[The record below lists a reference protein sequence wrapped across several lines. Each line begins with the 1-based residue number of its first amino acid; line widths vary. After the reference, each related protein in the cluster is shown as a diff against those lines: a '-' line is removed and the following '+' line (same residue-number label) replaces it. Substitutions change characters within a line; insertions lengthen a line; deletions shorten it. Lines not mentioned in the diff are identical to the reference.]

1 MIIMESNQ
9 VKEVFIDTNFFL
21 LPFQF
26 NVDILEEFKIRLPN
40 HKLVTT
46 KFVISE
52 LKGLK
57 NNKNSKTRLA
67 ASLGLKIAQSGEIEI
82 RDIPLNQG
90 ELVDDALIRVAD
102 ILATNDIELRKKA
115 KKNNLTIV
123 YLRQKRYLAIDGDG
137 Y

>member
-1 MIIMESNQ
+1 MVIMESNN
-9 VKEVFIDTNFFL
+9 VKEVYIDTNFFL

-26 NVDILEEFKIRLPN
+26 NVDIIEEFRIRLPN

-46 KFVISE
+46 EFVIRE
-52 LKGLK
+52 LQGLK

-67 ASLGLKIAQSGEIEI
+67 ASLGLKIAQSNQIEI
-82 RDIPLNQG
+82 RDIPLENG
-90 ELVDDALIRVAD
+90 ETVDDGLVRIANV
-102 ILATNDIELRKKA
+102 LATNDIELRKKA

-123 YLRQKRYLAIDGDG
+123 YLRQKRYLAIDGDS

>member
-1 MIIMESNQ
+1 MESNN
-9 VKEVFIDTNFFL
+9 VKEVYIDTNFFL

-26 NVDILEEFKIRLPN
+26 NVDIIEEFRIRLPN

-46 KFVISE
+46 KFVIRE

-67 ASLGLKIAQSGEIEI
+67 ASLGLKIAQSNQIEI
-82 RDIPLNQG
+82 RDIPLENG
-90 ELVDDALIRVAD
+90 ESVDDVLVRIANV
-102 ILATNDIELRKKA
+102 LATNDIELRKKA

-123 YLRQKRYLAIDGDG
+123 YLRQKRYLAIDGDS

>member
-1 MIIMESNQ
+1 MGYDK
-9 VKEVFIDTNFFL
+9 KEVFIDTNFFL

-26 NVDILEEFKIRLPN
+26 NVDIIEEFKIRLPN
-40 HKLVTT
+40 HKLVTAE
-46 KFVISE
+46 FVIRE

-67 ASLGLKIAQSGEIEI
+67 ASLGLKIANSNEIEI
-82 RDIPLNQG
+82 RNIPLKNG
-90 ELVDDALIRVAD
+90 ESVDDALVRVSD

-123 YLRQKRYLAIDGDG
+123 YLRQKRYLAIDGNS

>member
-1 MIIMESNQ
+1 MGYDK
-9 VKEVFIDTNFFL
+9 KEVFIDTNFFL

-26 NVDILEEFKIRLPN
+26 NVDIIEEFKIRLPN
-40 HKLVTT
+40 YKLVTT
-46 KFVISE
+46 EFVIRE

-67 ASLGLKIAQSGEIEI
+67 ASLGLKIANSNEIEI
-82 RDIPLNQG
+82 RNIPLKNG
-90 ELVDDALIRVAD
+90 ESVDDALVRVSD

-123 YLRQKRYLAIDGDG
+123 YLRQKRYLAIDGNS

>member
-1 MIIMESNQ
+1 MEFDK
-9 VKEVFIDTNFFL
+9 KEVYIDTNFFL

-26 NVDILEEFKIRLPN
+26 NVDILEEFRIRLAN

-46 KFVISE
+46 EFVISE

-57 NNKNSKTRLA
+57 HNKNAKTRLA
-67 ASLGLKIAQSGEIEI
+67 ASFGLKIAQSGEIEI
-82 RDIPLNQG
+82 KDIPLKDG
-90 ELVDDALIRVAD
+90 ESVDDALVRIAD

-123 YLRQKRYLAIDGDG
+123 YLRQKRYLAIDGNI

>member
-1 MIIMESNQ
+1 MIIMDSNK

-26 NVDILEEFKIRLPN
+26 NVDIIEEFRIRLPN

-46 KFVISE
+46 EFVINE

-57 NNKNSKTRLA
+57 RNKNSKTRLA
-67 ASLGLKIAQSGEIEI
+67 ASLGLKIAKSGQIEI
-82 RDIPLNQG
+82 RDIPLKKD
-90 ELVDDALIRVAD
+90 ETVDDALIRISN
-102 ILATNDIELRKKA
+102 ILATNDSELRKKA

-123 YLRQKRYLAIDGDG
+123 YLRQKRYLTIDGNS

>member
-1 MIIMESNQ
+1 MGYDK
-9 VKEVFIDTNFFL
+9 KEVFIDTNFFL

-26 NVDILEEFKIRLPN
+26 NVDIIEEFKIRLPN

-46 KFVISE
+46 EFVIRE

-67 ASLGLKIAQSGEIEI
+67 ASLGLKIANSNEIEI
-82 RDIPLNQG
+82 RNIPLKNG
-90 ELVDDALIRVAD
+90 ESVDDALVRVSD

-123 YLRQKRYLAIDGDG
+123 YLRQKRYLAIDGNS

>member
-1 MIIMESNQ
+1 MESNQ

-26 NVDILEEFKIRLPN
+26 NVDILEEFRIRLPN

-46 KFVISE
+46 QFVIKE

-67 ASLGLKIAQSGEIEI
+67 ASLGLKIAQSSEIEI

-123 YLRQKRYLAIDGDG
+123 YLRQKRYLAIDGDS

>member
-1 MIIMESNQ
+1 MGYDK
-9 VKEVFIDTNFFL
+9 KEVFIDTNFFL

-26 NVDILEEFKIRLPN
+26 NVDIIEEFKIRLPN

-46 KFVISE
+46 EFVIRE

-67 ASLGLKIAQSGEIEI
+67 ASLGLKIANSNEIEI
-82 RDIPLNQG
+82 RNIPLKNG
-90 ELVDDALIRVAD
+90 ESVDDALVRISD

-123 YLRQKRYLAIDGDG
+123 YLRQKRYLAIDGNS

>member
-1 MIIMESNQ
+1 MVIMGSNN
-9 VKEVFIDTNFFL
+9 VKEVYIDTNFFL

-26 NVDILEEFKIRLPN
+26 NVDIIEEFRIRLPN

-46 KFVISE
+46 KFVIRE

-67 ASLGLKIAQSGEIEI
+67 ASLGLKIAQSNQIEI
-82 RDIPLNQG
+82 KDIPLKNG
-90 ELVDDALIRVAD
+90 ESVDEGLVRIANV
-102 ILATNDIELRKKA
+102 LATNDIELRKKA

-123 YLRQKRYLAIDGDG
+123 YLRQKRYLAIDGDS